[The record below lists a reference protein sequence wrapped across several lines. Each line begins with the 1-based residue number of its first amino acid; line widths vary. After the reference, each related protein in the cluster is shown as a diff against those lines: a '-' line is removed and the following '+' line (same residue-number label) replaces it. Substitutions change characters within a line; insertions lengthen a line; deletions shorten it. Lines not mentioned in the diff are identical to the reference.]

1 MERHFRVHWMFLR
14 SERGHPVI
22 DSLTVLAQPLYGLRM
37 TSKSREMLKVKL
49 RMEFKVLLLLESLIS
64 SI

>member
-1 MERHFRVHWMFLR
+1 MERHFRAHWMFLR

-37 TSKSREMLKVKL
+37 TRKSREMLKVKL
-49 RMEFKVLLLLESLIS
+49 RMEFKVLYS
-64 SI
+64 